1 MWGAWPLARCQ
12 PALSVAVGTHT
23 PAGSSGGHSPSRP
36 AGQTAPRPGAV
47 GTTGRIGKGRR
58 GGFPEAPGVSRGERP
73 SQHRDWGHRCQMPVA
88 RDMPCSPR
96 SRACAGDQEQVPR
109 CWHQGQAGNKWL
121 PGSRSGAA
129 RGPRP
134 HAGEPG
140 VRARVPSHVQA
151 RIHRRGLNP
160 RQGPGAGLG
169 KEAHPHL
176 TAAEVGA
183 SGPGLP
189 RRSRAGRGLRAPVL
203 LEALEQEVVNG
214 SKVVVA
220 AILQ

>member
-1 MWGAWPLARCQ
+1 M
-12 PALSVAVGTHT
+12 AVGTHT
-23 PAGSSGGHSPSRP
+23 PARSSGGHSPSRP

-47 GTTGRIGKGRR
+47 GTTGRIGEGHR
-58 GGFPEAPGVSRGERP
+58 GGLPEAPGISRGRP
-73 SQHRDWGHRCQMPVA
+73 SQHRDWGQMPDARCQWLRTCLALQGHGHVQVTRSKCQDAGTRDKQGTSGCRAAAAEQPV
-88 RDMPCSPR
+88 
-96 SRACAGDQEQVPR
+96 
-109 CWHQGQAGNKWL
+109 
-121 PGSRSGAA
+121 A

-140 VRARVPSHVQA
+140 ARARVPSHVQA

-160 RQGPGAGLG
+160 RQGPGPGLG

-176 TAAEVGA
+176 AAAEVGA

-189 RRSRAGRGLRAPVL
+189 CRSRAGHWLRAPVL
-203 LEALEQEVVNG
+203 LEALEQEVVDG